1 MQYQILKEP
10 MAMLE
15 IQLNKEEEVTGE
27 AGAMVYIK
35 GNIEVKTTTRS
46 GGGFFKK
53 FKVAALGRQSFFVN
67 NYVAHED
74 NCFIG
79 LTGPPI
85 GDIVRM
91 SINADNAGGLIVQSG
106 AYIASSPGVML
117 DTEWQG
123 FKKGIFGSGLFML
136 KAYGEGDLFVNAYGG
151 IIQKDL
157 KDNEKMILDNHHLVA
172 LSENSNY
179 RVMKFGGL
187 KTTILG
193 GEGLVTEITG
203 PGSVYFQTKNIP
215 EFVDYLGIK
224 QTSDSSSST
233 WRYDSNT

>member
-1 MQYQILKEP
+1 MQYKILKEP

-15 IQLNKEEEVTGE
+15 IQLNNEEQVAAE

-85 GDIVRM
+85 GDVVKM
-91 SINADNAGGLIVQSG
+91 SINARN
-106 AYIASSPGVML
+106 
-117 DTEWQG
+117 
-123 FKKGIFGSGLFML
+123 SGLQL
-136 KAYGEGDLFVNAYGG
+136 
-151 IIQKDL
+151 IS
-157 KDNEKMILDNHHLVA
+157 HLA
-172 LSENSNY
+172 
-179 RVMKFGGL
+179 
-187 KTTILG
+187 
-193 GEGLVTEITG
+193 
-203 PGSVYFQTKNIP
+203 
-215 EFVDYLGIK
+215 
-224 QTSDSSSST
+224 
-233 WRYDSNT
+233 

>member
-15 IQLNKEEEVTGE
+15 IQLNNEEELTGE

-85 GDIVRM
+85 GDIVRL
-91 SINADNAGGLIVQSG
+91 SINANEGGDLIVHSG
-106 AYIASSPGVML
+106 AYIASSTGVML

-136 KAYGEGDLFVNAYGG
+136 KANGDGDLFCQC
-151 IIQKDL
+151 I
-157 KDNEKMILDNHHLVA
+157 
-172 LSENSNY
+172 
-179 RVMKFGGL
+179 
-187 KTTILG
+187 
-193 GEGLVTEITG
+193 
-203 PGSVYFQTKNIP
+203 
-215 EFVDYLGIK
+215 
-224 QTSDSSSST
+224 
-233 WRYDSNT
+233 